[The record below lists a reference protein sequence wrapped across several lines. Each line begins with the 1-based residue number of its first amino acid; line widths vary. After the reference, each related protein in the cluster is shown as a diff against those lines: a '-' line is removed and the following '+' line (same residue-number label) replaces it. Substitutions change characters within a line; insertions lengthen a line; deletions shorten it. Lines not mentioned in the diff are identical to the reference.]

1 VTTARPFR
9 FGVQGIRARSAAEW
23 REFARRAE
31 DLGYATLFLADHYLG
46 RGPAL
51 DRARQPLQHVAPIAA
66 MATAAAVTSTLR
78 IGCRV
83 FCVDYH
89 VPAVLA
95 KEAAT
100 LDLLSDGRLELG
112 IGAGWSEHEYAAL
125 GVPFRPPAERVAKL
139 KETVALFKA
148 HCAGELLDHE
158 GRFATATG
166 YAGLPRPV
174 QQPHP
179 PIMVGGG
186 GKVVL
191 SFAAREADIVS
202 INNVPFGPTEDG
214 LTPQQEAVRR
224 LDHVRAAAGT
234 RLAGLDI
241 EASPFFTAVSD
252 DAAAAAARIAALV
265 DFPADTLAD
274 HPNVL
279 LGPVGQLAD
288 RLEERRETYGV
299 NYVTIQ
305 QPELERFAP
314 VVARLAGC

>member
-1 VTTARPFR
+1 
-9 FGVQGIRARSAAEW
+9 
-23 REFARRAE
+23 
-31 DLGYATLFLADHYLG
+31 
-46 RGPAL
+46 
-51 DRARQPLQHVAPIAA
+51 
-66 MATAAAVTSTLR
+66 
-78 IGCRV
+78 
-83 FCVDYH
+83 
-89 VPAVLA
+89 
-95 KEAAT
+95 
-100 LDLLSDGRLELG
+100 
-112 IGAGWSEHEYAAL
+112 
-125 GVPFRPPAERVAKL
+125 
-139 KETVALFKA
+139 
-148 HCAGELLDHE
+148 
-158 GRFATATG
+158 
-166 YAGLPRPV
+166 
-174 QQPHP
+174 
-179 PIMVGGG
+179 
-186 GKVVL
+186 VVL

-234 RLAGLDI
+234 RLAGLEI